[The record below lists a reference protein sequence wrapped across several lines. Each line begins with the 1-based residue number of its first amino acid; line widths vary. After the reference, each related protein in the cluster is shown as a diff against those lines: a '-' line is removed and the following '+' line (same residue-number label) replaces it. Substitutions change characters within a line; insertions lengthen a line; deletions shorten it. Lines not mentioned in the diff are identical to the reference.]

1 MEAKEQ
7 NSNRIF
13 KTQSSQNFLGE
24 EKSILNIS
32 FSKKRPIYRSPRL
45 SRPKDQKPQANTLT
59 ETNKVN
65 KVNIDYKRQI
75 PIPTIK
81 PIENSSK
88 TTIKSSHNTSSY
100 QKYTVNTNSQNKNY
114 LSTTNINVKSNQK
127 GNMPT
132 TKPVLTSSSSTS
144 NTRRNQSSQRP
155 SINSSKVVLQ
165 IKTPIQQNQ
174 KGNNKRTIPV
184 PTIPKVNNISL
195 NNNKISYSTNSYSRK
210 ESSIPQENKE
220 NLPQNNKGIII
231 SQYTSGMNYAGKKP
245 QVTTNKDYGR
255 KDYTISTTKNV
266 GPKTQRSQNHNIVVV
281 NQTRTIGKK

>member
-45 SRPKDQKPQANTLT
+45 LSRPKDQQTNTLT

-65 KVNIDYKRQI
+65 KINIDYKRQI

-132 TKPVLTSSSSTS
+132 TKPVLTTSSSTS

-165 IKTPIQQNQ
+165 IKTPIHQNP
-174 KGNNKRTIPV
+174 KVNNKRTIPV

-220 NLPQNNKGIII
+220 NLPQNNKGII
-231 SQYTSGMNYAGKKP
+231 SQYTSGINYLGNKP
-245 QVTTNKDYGR
+245 QVTTYNGYER

-281 NQTRTIGKK
+281 NQTRTIGRK

>member
-45 SRPKDQKPQANTLT
+45 LSRPKDQQTYTLT

-65 KVNIDYKRQI
+65 KINIDYKRQI

-81 PIENSSK
+81 PIANSSK
-88 TTIKSSHNTSSY
+88 TIKSSQNSSSY
-100 QKYTVNTNSQNKNY
+100 QKYTINTNSLNKNY
-114 LSTTNINVKSNQK
+114 LSTTNINVKSNPK
-127 GNMPT
+127 GNMPN
-132 TKPVLTSSSSTS
+132 TKPVLTTSFSTS

-155 SINSSKVVLQ
+155 SINSSKVILQ
-165 IKTPIQQNQ
+165 IKTPIQQN
-174 KGNNKRTIPV
+174 KNGNNKRTIPV

-195 NNNKISYSTNSYSRK
+195 NNNKISYLTNSYSKK

-220 NLPQNNKGIII
+220 NFANNNKGII

-245 QVTTNKDYGR
+245 QVTTIYNGYER
-255 KDYTISTTKNV
+255 KDYTINTTKNV

-281 NQTRTIGKK
+281 NQTRTIGNKI

>member
-1 MEAKEQ
+1 MEANEQ
-7 NSNRIF
+7 NINRIF

-32 FSKKRPIYRSPRL
+32 FSKKSPIYRSPRL
-45 SRPKDQKPQANTLT
+45 LSRPKEQQTNTLT

-65 KVNIDYKRQI
+65 KINIDYKRQI

-88 TTIKSSHNTSSY
+88 TIKSSHNTSSY
-100 QKYTVNTNSQNKNY
+100 QKYTVNTNSLNKNY
-114 LSTTNINVKSNQK
+114 LSTTNINVKSNPR
-127 GNMPT
+127 GNMP
-132 TKPVLTSSSSTS
+132 TKPVLTTSFSTS

-165 IKTPIQQNQ
+165 IKTPIQQNP
-174 KGNNKRTIPV
+174 KVNNKRTIPV

-220 NLPQNNKGIII
+220 NFADNNKGII

-245 QVTTNKDYGR
+245 QVTTTYKGYEK
-255 KDYTISTTKNV
+255 KDYTINTTKNV

-281 NQTRTIGKK
+281 NQTRNIGRK

>member
-7 NSNRIF
+7 NINRIF
-13 KTQSSQNFLGE
+13 KTQSSQNFQGE
-24 EKSILNIS
+24 EKSILNLS
-32 FSKKRPIYRSPRL
+32 FSKKPPIYRSPRL
-45 SRPKDQKPQANTLT
+45 LSRPKDQQTNTLT

-65 KVNIDYKRQI
+65 KINIDYKRQI

-88 TTIKSSHNTSSY
+88 TIKSSHNTSSY
-100 QKYTVNTNSQNKNY
+100 QKYTVNTNSLNKNY

-127 GNMPT
+127 GNMPN
-132 TKPVLTSSSSTS
+132 TKPVLTTSFSTS

-165 IKTPIQQNQ
+165 IKTPIQQN
-174 KGNNKRTIPV
+174 KNGNNKRTIPV

-195 NNNKISYSTNSYSRK
+195 NNNKISYSINSYSKK
-210 ESSIPQENKE
+210 ESQENKE
-220 NLPQNNKGIII
+220 NIADNNKGIII

-245 QVTTNKDYGR
+245 QVTTYKGYER

-266 GPKTQRSQNHNIVVV
+266 GPKSQRSQNHNIVVV
-281 NQTRTIGKK
+281 NQTSTIGRK

>member
-7 NSNRIF
+7 NRIF
-13 KTQSSQNFLGE
+13 KTQSSQNFLEE

-45 SRPKDQKPQANTLT
+45 SRPKDQKPQTNTLT

-65 KVNIDYKRQI
+65 KINIDYKRQI

-81 PIENSSK
+81 PIANSSK
-88 TTIKSSHNTSSY
+88 TIKSSQNSSSY
-100 QKYTVNTNSQNKNY
+100 QKYTINTNSLNKNY

-132 TKPVLTSSSSTS
+132 TKPVLTTSSSTS

-165 IKTPIQQNQ
+165 IKTPIQQNP
-174 KGNNKRTIPV
+174 KVNNKRTIPV

-220 NLPQNNKGIII
+220 NLPQNNKGII
-231 SQYTSGMNYAGKKP
+231 SQYTSGINYLGNKP
-245 QVTTNKDYGR
+245 QVTTYNCYER
-255 KDYTISTTKNV
+255 KEYTLSTTKNV

-281 NQTRTIGKK
+281 NQTRNIGRK